1 MGKKFLTVLA
11 AMASSV
17 LMAENAYFLVPANL
31 TLINIGKD
39 IVRYVSDDSLVL
51 ACYNNKESE
60 FSGIEF
66 YNPKRNKWYRL
77 SAEQWTDG
85 NIVGGND
92 RTIVIASDSSSTIT
106 AELIENA
113 KWANNLILADGRY
126 THEVVS
132 ALDSVL
138 DFDKDLWEILE
149 AKHGIK
155 TYVKQR
161 PSRFD
166 REEAT
171 TIEESDPDN
180 VSEMTAG
187 VEIVADIDVAEDV
200 VEVKEVEAVKEAV
213 KEEVKAE
220 APAVP
225 EVEKPAVKEEAA
237 AAVETAAKEVEAAK
251 EAVKEEVKAEAPAVP
266 EVEKPAVKEEV
277 AAAVETAAKEVEAA
291 KEAVKEEVKAEA
303 PAVSEV
309 EKPAVKEEAAVA
321 VETAAKEVEAAK
333 EAVKEEV
340 KAEAPAVP
348 EVEKPAVKEEAAVV
362 VNATLPA
369 KVELISSE
377 KVASVE
383 NKISTNDVE
392 QVVAPKVSE
401 PEIPVPAIPEEE
413 KISVPVIEEPKAD
426 AIVVPEISDL
436 PVTVIEPA
444 PAK

>member
-303 PAVSEV
+303 PAV
-309 EKPAVKEEAAVA
+309 
-321 VETAAKEVEAAK
+321 
-333 EAVKEEV
+333 
-340 KAEAPAVP
+340 P

>member
-237 AAVETAAKEVEAAK
+237 A
-251 EAVKEEVKAEAPAVP
+251 
-266 EVEKPAVKEEV
+266 
-277 AAAVETAAKEVEAA
+277 
-291 KEAVKEEVKAEA
+291 
-303 PAVSEV
+303 
-309 EKPAVKEEAAVA
+309 
-321 VETAAKEVEAAK
+321 KEVEAAK

>member
-237 AAVETAAKEVEAAK
+237 AKEVEAAK

>member
-39 IVRYVSDDSLVL
+39 IVRYVSLVL

-237 AAVETAAKEVEAAK
+237 
-251 EAVKEEVKAEAPAVP
+251 
-266 EVEKPAVKEEV
+266 
-277 AAAVETAAKEVEAA
+277 
-291 KEAVKEEVKAEA
+291 
-303 PAVSEV
+303 
-309 EKPAVKEEAAVA
+309 
-321 VETAAKEVEAAK
+321 
-333 EAVKEEV
+333 
-340 KAEAPAVP
+340 
-348 EVEKPAVKEEAAVV
+348 VV